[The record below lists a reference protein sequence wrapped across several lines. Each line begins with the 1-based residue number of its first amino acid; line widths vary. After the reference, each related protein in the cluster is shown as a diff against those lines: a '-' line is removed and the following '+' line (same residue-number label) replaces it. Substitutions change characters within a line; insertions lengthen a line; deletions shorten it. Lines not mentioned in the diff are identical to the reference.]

1 MKDLAILVDNKN
13 DSTEAQ
19 DLLFSMGYKWRGL
32 GEISKSYFYPRM
44 NKYFIFM
51 NKNEMD
57 LQMAGY
63 FAGSSR
69 SYAESRFKEITLPEL
84 RDLVVLKRN
93 SIDDA
98 THEDK
103 NDPEFKY
110 RLIDNHWYVITEEN
124 PVWRKDSIDLN
135 EAPLFIKPIE
145 KPMKEYLF
153 KYNDQYTLVE
163 LSKEDAGSNPEQ
175 YIEVPEG
182 ATYYAKDAS
191 LGKSGNFFFRLRS
204 DDFDF
209 EAVWLESNWIQA
221 IFNVENQDVLWQ
233 RNNNQTIASA
243 VESSHPEELPFID
256 DEPKITTAKGSELD
270 YIAKIHDM
278 RDRYNGESDEDYRY
292 QLEHYISRKEPS
304 LNDQY
309 AEIEKV
315 RQTLNQRQ
323 SQYGSFE
330 DVAMFTEQMVDVM
343 RKGYYEKLAY
353 NQKMALYMICSK
365 MARIVNGNPNHKDSW
380 HNIAGYATL
389 IDNELESEKDMP
401 F

>member
-1 MKDLAILVDNKN
+1 MEDL
-13 DSTEAQ
+13 
-19 DLLFSMGYKWRGL
+19 
-32 GEISKSYFYPRM
+32 
-44 NKYFIFM
+44 
-51 NKNEMD
+51 
-57 LQMAGY
+57 
-63 FAGSSR
+63 
-69 SYAESRFKEITLPEL
+69 
-84 RDLVVLKRN
+84 
-93 SIDDA
+93 
-98 THEDK
+98 
-103 NDPEFKY
+103 
-110 RLIDNHWYVITEEN
+110 
-124 PVWRKDSIDLN
+124 
-135 EAPLFIKPIE
+135 
-145 KPMKEYLF
+145 KEYLR
-153 KYNDQYTLVE
+153 KN
-163 LSKEDAGSNPEQ
+163 SNGTYSYIGTVRPEHVGDFM
-175 YIEVPEG
+175 IEIPEG

-233 RNNNQTIASA
+233 RQT
-243 VESSHPEELPFID
+243 HPEELPFID

-315 RQTLNQRQ
+315 RQTLSQHQ
-323 SQYGSFE
+323 GQYGSFE
-330 DVAMFTEQMVDVM
+330 DVAMITEQMVDVM
-343 RKGYYEKLAY
+343 RKGYYENLAY

-389 IDNELESEKDMP
+389 IDNELVSEKDMP

>member
-32 GEISKSYFYPRM
+32 GEISKSYFYPKM

-69 SYAESRFKEITLPEL
+69 SYAESRFKEITIQKL

-93 SIDDA
+93 DVGDA
-98 THEDK
+98 THKGSITDNVYYVSSDE
-103 NDPEFKY
+103 EVY
-110 RLIDNHWYVITEEN
+110 RFESSAWCFSTVI
-124 PVWRKDSIDLN
+124 VADL
-135 EAPLFIKPIE
+135 KPIE
-145 KPMKEYLF
+145 KKEMKEYL
-153 KYNDQYTLVE
+153 D
-163 LSKEDAGSNPEQ
+163 PENG
-175 YIEVPEG
+175 YKLNLTDRPFFDWIEIPEG
-182 ATYYAKDAS
+182 ANFAWKSDSKYVFFTALEMGYRDA
-191 LGKSGNFFFRLRS
+191 
-204 DDFDF
+204 
-209 EAVWLESNWIQA
+209 AVVWS
-221 IFNVENQDVLWQ
+221 
-233 RNNNQTIASA
+233 RHT
-243 VESSHPEELPFID
+243 HPEELPFID

-315 RQTLNQRQ
+315 RQSHRTASETADPTIKETLSQRQ
-323 SQYGSFE
+323 EQYGSFE

-380 HNIAGYATL
+380 HDIAGYATL
-389 IDNELESEKDMP
+389 IDNELVSEKDMP